1 MDTLEYIESFFT
13 DEPDAE
19 SRRIFEER
27 IKTDPDFA
35 ENVAFYLSVQQASR
49 ELSENE
55 KKERF
60 KKIYKEYEV
69 VHSDPPVRKWVFYI
83 AAAAVTVG
91 IIFGIYFF
99 SVKSSPKQLAS
110 QYEKEHMLTLPVT
123 MSGHSDSLQTG
134 LRLFNEGKISESL
147 VLFEKIA
154 QSDTAIFTAKIYAGI
169 AALRLKEYEKAMS
182 YFEQLEIY
190 SGLYANPA
198 PFLQA
203 VTLMERNQPDDNARA
218 KQLLQKIVA
227 NDLEGREFAQEWL
240 KKW

>member
-1 MDTLEYIESFFT
+1 MDNLEYIESFFT

-19 SRRIFEER
+19 SKRLFEER
-27 IKTDPDFA
+27 IKTDPGFA
-35 ENVAFYLSVQQASR
+35 EEVAFYLSAHSTFREASDA
-49 ELSENE
+49 E

-60 KKIYKEYEV
+60 KEIYKKQEMIRSV
-69 VHSDPPVRKWVFYI
+69 PARKMVYYI
-83 AAAAVTVG
+83 AAAAVAVG
-91 IIFGIYFF
+91 IIFGVYFF
-99 SVKSSPKQLAS
+99 TGKSSPQQLAA

-123 MSGHSDSLQTG
+123 MGGHMDSLQTG
-134 LRLFNEGKISESL
+134 VQLFNEGKISESL

-154 QSDTAIFTAKIYAGI
+154 QSDTAIFDAKVYAGI

-198 PFLQA
+198 PILQA
-203 VTLMERNQPDDNARA
+203 VTLMERNQPGDNARA

-227 NDLEGREFAQEWL
+227 NDLMGKEFAQEWL

>member
-1 MDTLEYIESFFT
+1 MDNLEYIERILT

-19 SRRIFEER
+19 SRRVFEER
-27 IKTDPDFA
+27 IKTDPGFA
-35 ENVAFYLSVQQASR
+35 EEVAFYLSAQQASR
-49 ELSENE
+49 QASENV
-55 KKERF
+55 KRERF
-60 KKIYKEYEV
+60 REIYKEHEV
-69 VHSDPPVRKWVFYI
+69 VRSVPVRKLVYYV

-91 IIFGIYFF
+91 IVFGIYFF
-99 SVKSSPKQLAS
+99 NGKSSPQQLAA

-203 VTLMERNQPDDNARA
+203 ITLMERNQPGDNARA
-218 KQLLQKIVA
+218 KQILQKIVA
-227 NDLEGREFAQEWL
+227 NDLEGKEFAQEWL